1 MAKDIDS
8 ELATNVKAAKT
19 KRMYFA
25 FVAKGSS
32 DGALVISK
40 TKVPPVLITDAK
52 KRSGGTQVFKGACFG
67 EDGKLVFEMAKEP
80 PATMEAA
87 LKKVVQRDAA
97 LTQVYVCRVGTNPE
111 LADDGPATDATSAVP
126 PARAETAKASD
137 PPAASLYSKYSAYQA
152 SLQPLLIQA
161 LKDKTP
167 DTEKLKSVFGY
178 ARDQAAN
185 KDYAKA
191 IQGLGA
197 LDALLKTHYTAY
209 AASLETPTPAGGN
222 SGAARPGAPVA
233 APSAATASAEA
244 LAQANLKPERIDS
257 AWGRSIDLDK
267 CKVKFND
274 NAPHGEFG
282 KLGFIES
289 SDPAA
294 PPLVIKVPL
303 KEQGAAD
310 LQKEVD
316 FYKQVGEHPNFPK
329 CLGIADVGGQRGM
342 VMEAVNGKD
351 MGKTMDKLKEQYAAG
366 KISHEEYWGAV
377 QHTVRQTLEAIVH
390 LESVGVVHNDIRMDN
405 IMCDEATGQMKVLDF
420 GISVQAGQ
428 ATATVPVGYGT
439 VSPDVIARDE
449 RGVARSSQGAVTSK
463 HDVFSVGAAGFAA
476 GEKQMFDYGT
486 YSGMGTFP
494 ALAKFG
500 ELDAAGNAQQA
511 IKPAD
516 ERNPAFVK
524 DAQGNARHVA
534 GRSGA
539 NTAYTD
545 FINRLMD
552 PDPRKRL
559 SPADALKEPFLADS
573 LMDEEA
579 ARGVFKKLLAPEAPG
594 AKTTSGLA
602 VTAATGSGPV
612 PITPGTAASTSA
624 YDGQYHA
631 MS

>member
-32 DGALVISK
+32 DGALVLAK
-40 TKVPPVLITDAK
+40 TKVPPALITDAK
-52 KRSGGTQVFKGACFG
+52 KRSGGTQVVKGACFG

-87 LKKVVQRDAA
+87 LKKVIQRDSG
-97 LTQVYVCRVGTNPE
+97 LTQVCVCRRGTAPD
-111 LADDGPATDATSAVP
+111 LADDDAATGKPTTAAPKVEAVQRSDSP
-126 PARAETAKASD
+126 PASSATNLPSQYTAYYS
-137 PPAASLYSKYSAYQA
+137 SLEPQ
-152 SLQPLLIQA
+152 LIKA

-167 DTEKLKSVFGY
+167 DVEKLKLAFSY
-178 ARDQAAN
+178 SRDQAAS
-185 KDYAKA
+185 KQYAKA
-191 IQGLGA
+191 IQGLGVLKTL
-197 LDALLKTHYTAY
+197 LDTHYTAY
-209 AASLETPTPAGGN
+209 ASTLSATTPASGN
-222 SGAARPGAPVA
+222 SVGGQSAPAVGPA
-233 APSAATASAEA
+233 TSAAAAEA
-244 LAQANLKPERIDS
+244 LAQAKLKPERIDS
-257 AWGRSIDLDK
+257 EWGRSIDLSK
-267 CKVKFND
+267 CNVKFKAD
-274 NAPHGEFG
+274 APHGEFG

-289 SDPAA
+289 TDPAA

-303 KEQGAAD
+303 KEQGADD

-342 VMEAVNGKD
+342 VMEAVKGKD
-351 MGKTMDKLKEQYAAG
+351 MGKTMDKLKDQYASG

-377 QHTVRQTLEAIVH
+377 QHTVRQTLEAIAH

-420 GISVQAGQ
+420 GVSVQAGQ
-428 ATATVPVGYGT
+428 ATEKTPIGHGT
-439 VSPDVIARDE
+439 VSPDVIVRDE
-449 RGVARSSQGAVTSK
+449 RGTPRSSRGAVTSK

-476 GEKQMFDYGT
+476 GEKQVFDYGANT
-486 YSGMGTFP
+486 GLGTFQ
-494 ALAKFG
+494 ALIKFG
-500 ELDAAGNAQQA
+500 DVDAAGKSQQA

-516 ERNPAFVK
+516 KDNPAFVK

-539 NTAYTD
+539 DTTYTK

-552 PDPRKRL
+552 PDPKKRL
-559 SPADALKEPFLADS
+559 SPADALKEPFLTDS
-573 LMDEEA
+573 LMDEEQ
-579 ARGVFKKLLAPEAPG
+579 ARGVFKKLLTPEAPAAPTG
-594 AKTTSGLA
+594 STP
-602 VTAATGSGPV
+602 AATPARSTPPSPGP
-612 PITPGTAASTSA
+612 GAAESPQAYSA
-624 YDGQYHA
+624 
-631 MS
+631 

>member
-40 TKVPPVLITDAK
+40 TKVQPALITDAK
-52 KRSGGTQVFKGACFG
+52 KKSGGTQVSKGACFG

-80 PATMEAA
+80 PATMEAT
-87 LKKVVQRDAA
+87 LKKVVQRDAG
-97 LTQVYVCRVGTNPE
+97 LTQVCVCRVGTNPD
-111 LADDGPATDATSAVP
+111 LADDSPATEAASKAPPTRAETAAKPSDP
-126 PARAETAKASD
+126 PARAETVKAAD
-137 PPAASLYSKYSAYQA
+137 PPAASLYEKYVAYES
-152 SLQPLLIQA
+152 SLQPVLIKA

-167 DTEKLKSVFGY
+167 DIEKLKLAFSFC
-178 ARDQAAN
+178 RDKAAN

-197 LDALLKTHYTAY
+197 LDGLLKTHYAAY
-209 AASLETPTPAGGN
+209 SVSAETPTPVT
-222 SGAARPGAPVA
+222 R
-233 APSAATASAEA
+233 SAAKASDEA
-244 LAQANLKPERIDS
+244 VAQAKLKPDRIDT
-257 AWGRSIDLDK
+257 AWGRSIDLAK
-267 CKVKFND
+267 CKVNFND
-274 NAPHGEFG
+274 DAPHGEFG

-289 SDPAA
+289 SDPGA

-310 LQKEVD
+310 LQKEAD
-316 FYKQVGEHPNFPK
+316 FYKQVGENPNFPK
-329 CLGIADVGGQRGM
+329 CLGIADVGGQRGL
-342 VMEAVNGKD
+342 VMEGIKGKD

-366 KISHEEYWGAV
+366 KMSHEEYWGAV

-428 ATATVPVGYGT
+428 AAGNVPIGHGT
-439 VSPDVIARDE
+439 VSPDIMERDE
-449 RGVARSSQGAVTSK
+449 RGARTGKPGAVTSK

-476 GEKQMFDYGT
+476 GEKQVFDYGT
-486 YSGMGTFP
+486 YSGKGTFQ
-494 ALAKFG
+494 ALKKFG
-500 ELDAAGNAQQA
+500 GLDAAGKSQQA

-516 ERNPAFVK
+516 EQNPAFVK

-552 PDPRKRL
+552 PDPKKRL

-579 ARGVFKKLLAPEAPG
+579 ARGVFKKLLAPEPPG
-594 AKTTSGLA
+594 AKKASSPA
-602 VTAATGSGPV
+602 AAAATKSS
-612 PITPGTAASTSA
+612 PGAAASKSA
-624 YDGQYHA
+624 
-631 MS
+631 